1 MRVLIP
7 LHQLTAWAGGLDLAR
22 TLVDALASAA
32 NRHGLDLVF
41 ARSVQRHVDT
51 ASAAE
56 LATPADE
63 MTRGFRVIP
72 CNGDG
77 RGLMHAAIESDAQV
91 IFPTMVPIRGSHVR
105 KVGYIYDFQHLDLPH
120 LFTNEE
126 CDRRS
131 QTFLDLAEKSDAMF
145 CTSGFVA
152 EGIVLG
158 LGVPRD
164 RVFVLPFMAQADPAW
179 FDIDIAATQ
188 ARYGVGQRYLIIC
201 NHFWIH
207 KDHGTALQAFARVL
221 ASAEHADLQLVMTG
235 DTRDFRDPA
244 YFGTLQALMRDLRI
258 VERCHVLGLIPKR
271 DQIALLRGALAM
283 VQPTRYE
290 GSPGGMST
298 FQAAGLGVPALLSD
312 IEVNREAQGAG
323 IRHFRV
329 GDADDLARQ
338 IRDVLA
344 QPPARPDRAQLEAEV
359 QSRRAIAADLLFRF
373 LHALNP
379 R

>member
-7 LHQLTAWAGGLDLAR
+7 LHQLTAWAGGLDLTR

-32 NRHGLDLVF
+32 RQHDLDLVF
-41 ARSVQRHVDT
+41 ARPAERNVGPP
-51 ASAAE
+51 SAAA
-56 LATPADE
+56 LATLTDE
-63 MTRGFRVIP
+63 MTRGFRSVS
-72 CNGDG
+72 CSGDG
-77 RGLMHAAIESDAQV
+77 RALMHAAIETDAQV
-91 IFPTMVPIRGSHVR
+91 IFPTMMPIRGSHVR

-120 LFTNEE
+120 LFTNDE

-145 CTSGFVA
+145 CTSRFVA
-152 EGIVLG
+152 DGIVLG

-164 RVFVLPFMAQADPAW
+164 RVFVLPFLPQADPAW
-179 FDIDIAATQ
+179 FEIDIAATQ
-188 ARYGVGQRYLIIC
+188 ARYGVGTRYLIIC

-221 ASAEHADLQLVMTG
+221 ATAEHADLRLVMTG

-244 YFGTLQALMRDLRI
+244 YFGTLQMLMHDLGI
-258 VERCHVLGLIPKR
+258 AERCHVLGLIPKR
-271 DQIALLRGALAM
+271 DQIGLLRGALAM
-283 VQPTRYE
+283 LQPTRYE
-290 GSPGGMST
+290 GSPGGMSS

-323 IRHFRV
+323 IRHFRA
-329 GDADDLARQ
+329 GNADDLARQ
-338 IRDVLA
+338 IGDLLA
-344 QPPARPDRAQLEAEV
+344 QSAARPDRAELESAV
-359 QSRRAIAADLLFRF
+359 QSRRIAAGDAMFRF
-373 LHALNP
+373 LKALNQ